1 MPVLSTPR
9 NDLERVAFLQR
20 SVKTGLSDVAAGHNY
35 LSQPT
40 IDEVDAL
47 AQTFDAALSKIST
60 DQSDRSREIRQ
71 RNEAVEL
78 LATYVR
84 DFWEV
89 TRRRAQR
96 LKQPAE
102 VLTFYGLPL
111 DGTTPKLNSPDE
123 WLATAA
129 NVVRGDAEAVA
140 AGYPAMS
147 NPSAAEITAVLAT
160 ARLEA
165 EEVHTADRTYDVAQA
180 QLAGLRAKADQMIAD
195 IVAELRYTLRREDAP
210 SQRRIMRSYG
220 ATYTYLQG
228 EPQDPDDQPVVEPK
242 LAEETLA

>member
-1 MPVLSTPR
+1 MPVLTQPS

-20 SVKTGLSDVAAGHNY
+20 SVKTGLSDMDAGHNY

-47 AQTFDAALSKIST
+47 AQSFDEALSKIST

-71 RNEAVEL
+71 RNEALDL

-89 TRRRAQR
+89 ARRRAHR
-96 LKQPAE
+96 LNQPAE
-102 VLTFYGLPL
+102 VFTYYGLPL
-111 DGTTPKLNSPDE
+111 DGITPKPTRADE
-123 WLATAA
+123 WLAMAA
-129 NVVRGDAEAVA
+129 NVVRGDGEAVA

-147 NPSAAEITAVLAT
+147 NPSALEITAVLTT

-165 EEVHTADRTYDVAQA
+165 EEANTADRTYDEAQEK
-180 QLAGLRAKADQMIAD
+180 LAVLRVQADQAIED
-195 IVAELRYTLRREDAP
+195 ILAELRFTLRRKDNA
-210 SQRRIMRSYG
+210 SQRRVMRSYG
-220 ATYTYLQG
+220 ANYTYLEG
-228 EPQDPDDQPVVEPK
+228 EPLDIDDQPELDVP
-242 LAEETLA
+242 L

>member
-40 IDEVDAL
+40 LDEVDAL
-47 AQTFDAALSKIST
+47 AQTFDAALSQISAE
-60 DQSDRSREIRQ
+60 QSDRSREIRQ
-71 RNEAVEL
+71 RNEAVDL
-78 LATYVR
+78 LSTYVR

-89 TRRRAQR
+89 ARRRAHR
-96 LKQPAE
+96 LNQPAE

-111 DGTTPKLNSPDE
+111 DGVSPTLTRPDE
-123 WLATAA
+123 WLAMAA
-129 NVVRGDAEAVA
+129 NVVRGDGEAVT

-147 NPSAAEITAVLAT
+147 NPSADEITAVLDT

-165 EEVHTADRTYDVAQA
+165 EEANTADRTYDEAQEA
-180 QLAGLRAKADQMIAD
+180 LADLRVQADQAIED
-195 IVAELRYTLRREDAP
+195 ILAELRFTLRRKDNA
-210 SQRRIMRSYG
+210 SQRRVMRSYG
-220 ATYTYLQG
+220 ASYTYLEG
-228 EPQDPDDQPVVEPK
+228 EPLDVDDQR
-242 LAEETLA
+242 ETEAGV

>member
-35 LSQPT
+35 LGQPT

-47 AQTFDAALSKIST
+47 AQTFDAALSQIST
-60 DQSDRSREIRQ
+60 DQSERSREIRQ
-71 RNEAVEL
+71 RNEAVAL

-89 TRRRAQR
+89 ARRRAQR

-111 DGTTPKLNSPDE
+111 DGTSPKLNRPDE
-123 WLATAA
+123 WLATAV
-129 NVVRGDAEAVA
+129 NVARGDAEVVA

-147 NPSAAEITAVLAT
+147 NPSAVEVTAVLT
-160 ARLEA
+160 TTRLEA
-165 EEVHTADRTYDVAQA
+165 EEADTADRSYDEAQEK
-180 QLAGLRAKADQMIAD
+180 LADLRVQADQAIED
-195 IVAELRYTLRREDAP
+195 ILAELRFTLRRKDAP
-210 SQRRIMRSYG
+210 SQRRVMRSYG
-220 ATYTYLQG
+220 ASYTYLEG
-228 EPQDPDDQPVVEPK
+228 EPLDVDDQPEKEPQV
-242 LAEETLA
+242 